1 MPPSPTCPPSPAK
14 PASNW
19 QHALDGFVYVAKHR
33 RVRILLLLFSI
44 VGVFG
49 WSYSVLMPAFASDIL
64 RVGSREYGMLLSANG
79 VGALLGALT
88 VATYGDGLPRR
99 LLVFGG
105 LGLFSVMLLLL
116 AVTRNYYVALAL
128 LAIAGWG
135 MLLYFSTTN
144 TLIQLGVADGMRG
157 RVMGIWALVFGGMM
171 PVGGMEAGALSHWLG
186 VPAAVAIGAMVCGA
200 AALVTWL
207 AVRRNP
213 PSPDT
218 PAS

>member
-1 MPPSPTCPPSPAK
+1 
-14 PASNW
+14 
-19 QHALDGFVYVAKHR
+19 
-33 RVRILLLLFSI
+33 LLLFAI

-79 VGALLGALT
+79 IGALFGALT
-88 VATYGDGLPRR
+88 VATYGERLPRR

-105 LGLFSVMLLLL
+105 LGLFSLMLLLL
-116 AVTRNYYVALAL
+116 AVTRNYYLAL
-128 LAIAGWG
+128 LFLAIAGWG

-186 VPAAVAIGAMVCGA
+186 VQGAVAIGAVVCGA

-207 AVRRNP
+207 FVRRNP
-213 PSPDT
+213 PSP
-218 PAS
+218 S